1 MLIGFRRI
9 RQTGYPPLDGYPVS
23 VSAAGEPHE
32 EPPHT
37 DPAPQYGA
45 AAQNAASS
53 SGRSGGTKGRVRQN
67 PPGGNGIP
75 VKFRSR
81 LFLHAACT
89 IFVPIFRKHMASSNF
104 VDYVKIFA
112 RSGHGGSGSAHFRRE
127 KFVAFGGPDGG
138 DGGKGGSI
146 VLQGDSQYWTLIH
159 LKYQR
164 HQFAEDG
171 QCGSGARSSGKD
183 AKDIVIPVPLGT
195 VARRIVETDEGTTT
209 ELVGEVTAHGER
221 LVLLNGGRGGLG
233 NWHFK
238 SATNQ
243 TPRYAQPGEE
253 GEEGAFV
260 LELKVLADVGL
271 VGFPNAGKST
281 LLSVVSAATP
291 KIANYAFTTLEPNLG
306 LVEVRD
312 GKSFVMADIPGIIE
326 GAHEGRGLGTRFLR
340 HIERNSVLL
349 FMIPA
354 DSDDIRRDYEILLGE
369 LTQYNPEL
377 LDKERLLAIT
387 KCDML
392 DEELIDQMKGHLPQ
406 QVPALFISSV
416 TGLNIRALKDMLWEA
431 LQK

>member
-1 MLIGFRRI
+1 M
-9 RQTGYPPLDGYPVS
+9 
-23 VSAAGEPHE
+23 
-32 EPPHT
+32 
-37 DPAPQYGA
+37 
-45 AAQNAASS
+45 
-53 SGRSGGTKGRVRQN
+53 
-67 PPGGNGIP
+67 
-75 VKFRSR
+75 
-81 LFLHAACT
+81 
-89 IFVPIFRKHMASSNF
+89 
-104 VDYVKIFA
+104 
-112 RSGHGGSGSAHFRRE
+112 
-127 KFVAFGGPDGG
+127 
-138 DGGKGGSI
+138 
-146 VLQGDSQYWTLIH
+146 LQGDSQYWTLIH

-221 LVLLNGGRGGLG
+221 LVLLKGGRGGLG

-281 LLSVVSAATP
+281 LLSVVSAAKP

-306 LVEVRD
+306 IVEVRD